1 MVSAFVAAST
11 YLINEFPITNQ
22 IVSDARFLY
31 STLQMKKKKAPS
43 AIRWLATKILTA
55 FPEDFI
61 KKEFKSVSAKAEI
74 VTDEIGSELSKYQM
88 ESIPKCYYEVETTEK
103 STSN

>member
-1 MVSAFVAAST
+1 MQGS
-11 YLINEFPITNQ
+11 YIQ
-22 IVSDARFLY
+22 HYRW
-31 STLQMKKKKAPS
+31 KKKKAPS

-103 STSN
+103 STSNWVQSSYWKHGYGIMGLQK